1 VKFSECEEIYGRK
14 GLRKFLRTFGI
25 RPHEDVGQ
33 HFLLDRPTIS
43 SICEA
48 AGGGE
53 TVVEIGAAMGT
64 LTCLLKESFSTVY
77 AVELYGG
84 FREAF
89 EKINPEKNVRFVE
102 GNVLDVDF
110 SELVGGGDGVNKLVG
125 NIPYNITGKIL
136 RKAIGGRELFGK
148 AVFTLQKE
156 VADRILA
163 EPGTRDCSRMSYL
176 VRAYGQ
182 VSRVIDVP
190 PEYFYPQP
198 EVFSTVL
205 EVNFSEE
212 RGLGVDENMFDKVL
226 RASFTHRRKTIRNGL
241 TSTPEFSFTRE
252 DVDSILKGAGVDSG
266 KRPEELT
273 LGEFA
278 RLAGQIEVASE
289 N

>member
-1 VKFSECEEIYGRK
+1 MKFSDCEELYSRE
-14 GLRKFLRTFGI
+14 GLREFLRSFDI
-25 RPHEDVGQ
+25 RPNEDVGQ

-43 SICEA
+43 SICKA
-48 AGGGE
+48 AGSGG

-77 AVELYGG
+77 AIELYGG

-89 EKINPEKNVRFVE
+89 ERINPEENVRFVE
-102 GNVLDVDF
+102 GNVLDLDF
-110 SELVGGGDGVNKLVG
+110 SALVTGEAKENKLVG

-136 RKAIGGRELFGK
+136 RKAIGSRNLFGK
-148 AVFTLQKE
+148 AVFTLQRE

-176 VRAYGQ
+176 IRAYGE
-182 VSRVIDVP
+182 VSRVMDLP

-205 EVNFSEE
+205 EVDFSGEGRLE
-212 RGLGVDENMFDKVL
+212 VDENLFDKLL
-226 RASFTHRRKTIRNGL
+226 RGSFTHRRKTIRNGL
-241 TSTPEFSFTRE
+241 TTTPEFSFTRE
-252 DVDSILKGAGVDSG
+252 EVESILEAAGVDSG

-278 RLAGQIEVASE
+278 RLAGQIEIAGE

>member
-1 VKFSECEEIYGRK
+1 MKFSDCEELYSRE
-14 GLRKFLRTFGI
+14 GLREFLRSFDI
-25 RPHEDVGQ
+25 RPNEDVGQ

-43 SICEA
+43 SICKA
-48 AGGGE
+48 AGSGG

-77 AVELYGG
+77 AIELYGG

-89 EKINPEKNVRFVE
+89 ERINPEENVRFVE
-102 GNVLDVDF
+102 GNVLDLDF
-110 SELVGGGDGVNKLVG
+110 SALVTGEAKENKLVG

-136 RKAIGGRELFGK
+136 RKAIGSRNLFGK
-148 AVFTLQKE
+148 AVFTLQRE

-176 VRAYGQ
+176 IRAYGE
-182 VSRVIDVP
+182 VSRVMDLP

-205 EVNFSEE
+205 EVDFSGEGRLE
-212 RGLGVDENMFDKVL
+212 VDENLFDKLL
-226 RASFTHRRKTIRNGL
+226 RGSFTHRRKTIRNGL

-252 DVDSILKGAGVDSG
+252 EVESILEAAGVDSG

-278 RLAGQIEVASE
+278 RLAGQIEIAGE

>member
-1 VKFSECEEIYGRK
+1 MRE
-14 GLRKFLRTFGI
+14 FLRTFDI
-25 RPHEDVGQ
+25 RPNEDVGQ

-43 SICEA
+43 AICKA

-53 TVVEIGAAMGT
+53 TVLEIGAAMGT
-64 LTCLLKESFSTVY
+64 LTCLLKESFSTIY

-89 EKINPEKNVRFVE
+89 KKVNPEKNVRFIE
-102 GNVLDVDF
+102 DNVLDLDF
-110 SELVGGGDGVNKLVG
+110 SELVSGGAEGNKLVG
-125 NIPYNITGKIL
+125 NIPYNITGKIF
-136 RKAIGGRELFGK
+136 RKAIGSRDLFDK
-148 AVFTLQKE
+148 AVFTLQRE

-176 VRAYGQ
+176 ARAYGE

-205 EVNFSEE
+205 EINFSRK
-212 RGLGVDENMFDKVL
+212 RGLEVNENLFDRLL
-226 RASFTHRRKTIRNGL
+226 RGSFTHRRKTIRNGL

-252 DVDSILKGAGVDSG
+252 EVESVLERAGIDSG

-278 RLAGQIEVASE
+278 RLAGQIEVESE

>member
-1 VKFSECEEIYGRK
+1 MRN
-14 GLRKFLRTFGI
+14 FLRSFDI
-25 RPHEDVGQ
+25 RPNEDVGQ

-43 SICEA
+43 TICKT
-48 AGGGE
+48 AGSGG
-53 TVVEIGAAMGT
+53 TAVEIGAAMGT
-64 LTCLLKESFSTVY
+64 LTCPLKENFSTVY

-84 FREAF
+84 FQEAF
-89 EKINPEKNVRFVE
+89 EKINPEENVRFVE
-102 GNVLDVDF
+102 GNVLDLDF
-110 SELVGGGDGVNKLVG
+110 SEFVAGGAGGNKLVG

-136 RKAIGGRELFGK
+136 RKAIGSRDLFDK
-148 AVFTLQKE
+148 AVFTLQRE

-176 VRAYGQ
+176 IRAYGE
-182 VSRVIDVP
+182 VSRVMDVP

-205 EVNFSEE
+205 EVNFPKEG
-212 RGLGVDENMFDKVL
+212 GLEVDENLFDRLL
-226 RASFTHRRKTIRNGL
+226 RGSFTHRRKTIRNGL

-252 DVDSILKGAGVDSG
+252 EVESILEEAGVDSG

-278 RLAGQIEVASE
+278 RLAGQIEVKSE